1 MIDYDLVVG
10 VSRKLHSALGTT
22 SQFDSKSS
30 DLSLVSLMKESDL
43 KIKNTEGYFNLLDQK
58 KTSDLKFA
66 SFDKDKDRRKNFLI
80 HAFYMLEE
88 AIEITID
95 DKSFN
100 KNLFWVLICNY
111 IRVSLMLTD
120 FIQEYEKKNVLIEL
134 NHMIDSIT
142 TDILFLKSWV
152 MFMQAKILLELKYI
166 KDSKSTLELA
176 QKLYFENYSD
186 FYFTLQEDY
195 GKNYWD
201 EYSLKLQNDLSKS

>member
-1 MIDYDLVVG
+1 
-10 VSRKLHSALGTT
+10 
-22 SQFDSKSS
+22 
-30 DLSLVSLMKESDL
+30 MKEPDL

-152 MFMQAKILLELKYI
+152 MFMQSKILLELKYI

-176 QKLYFENYSD
+176 QKLYFEYYSD

-201 EYSLKLQNDLSKS
+201 EYSLKLQHELSKK

>member
-1 MIDYDLVVG
+1 MIDYDLIVNA
-10 VSRKLHSALGTT
+10 SRKLHSSLGTT
-22 SQFDSKSS
+22 SQFESKSS

-66 SFDKDKDRRKNFLI
+66 SFDKDKERRKNFLI
-80 HAFYMLEE
+80 HAFHMLEE

-100 KNLFWVLICNY
+100 KNKFWVLICNY

-120 FIQEYEKKNVLIEL
+120 YIQDYERKNVLIEL
-134 NHMIDSIT
+134 NHMIDSVT
-142 TDILFLKSWV
+142 TDILFLKSWIL
-152 MFMQAKILLELKYI
+152 FMQSKILLDLGYK
-166 KDSKSTLELA
+166 KDSKISLELA
-176 QKLYFENYSD
+176 QKMYFENYSD
-186 FYFTLQEDY
+186 FYFTLQDDY

-201 EYSLKLQNDLSKS
+201 EYSLNLQHELSKN

>member
-1 MIDYDLVVG
+1 MIDYDLIVNA
-10 VSRKLHSALGTT
+10 SRKLHNALGTS

-43 KIKNTEGYFNLLDQK
+43 KIKNTEGYFNLLNQK
-58 KTSDLKFA
+58 KTTDLKFA

-80 HAFYMLEE
+80 HSFHMLEE

-100 KNLFWVLICNY
+100 KNKFWVLICNY
-111 IRVSLMLTD
+111 IRVCLMLTD
-120 FIQEYEKKNVLIEL
+120 YIQEYERKNVLIEL

-142 TDILFLKSWV
+142 TDILFLKSWIL
-152 MFMQAKILLELKYI
+152 FMQAHILLEMGYP
-166 KDSKSTLELA
+166 KDSKTALELA
-176 QKLYFENYSD
+176 QKMYFENYSD
-186 FYFTLQEDY
+186 FYFTLQDDY

-201 EYSLKLQNDLSKS
+201 EYSLNLQHELSKK

>member
-1 MIDYDLVVG
+1 MIDYDLIVG

-100 KNLFWVLICNY
+100 KNLFWVLVCNY
-111 IRVSLMLTD
+111 IRVCLMLTD

-142 TDILFLKSWV
+142 TDILFLKSWIL
-152 MFMQAKILLELKYI
+152 FMQSKILLELKYI
-166 KDSKSTLELA
+166 KDAKSTLALA

>member
-1 MIDYDLVVG
+1 MIDSDLIFG

-80 HAFYMLEE
+80 HAFLMIEE
-88 AIEITID
+88 SIEITIN

-100 KNLFWVLICNY
+100 KNKFWVLICNY
-111 IRVSLMLTD
+111 IRVCLMLTD

-134 NHMIDSIT
+134 NHMIDSVN
-142 TDILFLKSWV
+142 TDILFLKSWIL
-152 MFMQAKILLELKYI
+152 FMQAKILYQLNYI
-166 KDSKSTLELA
+166 KDAKTTLDLA
-176 QKLYFENYSD
+176 QKMYFENYSD
-186 FYFTLQEDY
+186 FYFALQDDY
-195 GKNYWD
+195 GKTYWE

>member
-1 MIDYDLVVG
+1 MIDYDLIVNA
-10 VSRKLHSALGTT
+10 SRKLHNALGTT

-43 KIKNTEGYFNLLDQK
+43 KIKNTEGYFNLLNQK
-58 KTSDLKFA
+58 KTTDLKFA

-80 HAFYMLEE
+80 HAFHMLEE

-100 KNLFWVLICNY
+100 KNKFWVLICNY
-111 IRVSLMLTD
+111 IRVCLMLTD
-120 FIQEYEKKNVLIEL
+120 YIQEYERKNVLIEL

-142 TDILFLKSWV
+142 TDILFLKSWIL
-152 MFMQAKILLELKYI
+152 FMQAHILLEMGYP
-166 KDSKSTLELA
+166 KDSKTALELA
-176 QKLYFENYSD
+176 QKMYFENYSD
-186 FYFTLQEDY
+186 FYFTLQDDY

-201 EYSLKLQNDLSKS
+201 EYSLKLQHELSKK

>member
-1 MIDYDLVVG
+1 MIDYDLIVNA
-10 VSRKLHSALGTT
+10 SRKLHNALGTT

-43 KIKNTEGYFNLLDQK
+43 KIKNTEGYFNLLNQK
-58 KTSDLKFA
+58 KTTDLKFA

-80 HAFYMLEE
+80 HAFHMLEE

-100 KNLFWVLICNY
+100 KNKFWVLICNY
-111 IRVSLMLTD
+111 IRVCLMLTD
-120 FIQEYEKKNVLIEL
+120 YTQEYERKNVLIEL

-142 TDILFLKSWV
+142 TDILFLKSWIL
-152 MFMQAKILLELKYI
+152 FMQSHILLEMGYP
-166 KDSKSTLELA
+166 KDSKTALELA
-176 QKLYFENYSD
+176 QKMYFENYSD
-186 FYFTLQEDY
+186 FYFTLQDDY

-201 EYSLKLQNDLSKS
+201 EYSLNLQHELSKK